1 MLVTHTRTDTGEK
14 PYYCQFCPK
23 VSIYHPVLTPAVLI
37 LAKKCVLKM
46 KTSGVEIPFKTFV
59 SYICKTIVWRIKIFV
74 CKMKTNVLQI

>member
-37 LAKKCVLKM
+37 PFNFFKAF
-46 KTSGVEIPFKTFV
+46 SIPIRLFDYEGHKQGTKAVF
-59 SYICKTIVWRIKIFV
+59 TIRRNSI
-74 CKMKTNVLQI
+74 NAPNAQRLQIL